1 MFAPSRRALSAYANV
16 QAETGVAA
24 ASPHGLILMLFDG
37 AQVAVANAR
46 RHLRN
51 NEIAARGSAV
61 SKAIAIIDDGLRASL
76 DMNSGG
82 ELAQRLSSLYR
93 YLCERLLQ
101 ANAQGRVE
109 GLDEVDRLLGELRGA
124 WAAIGDKAP
133 NDTNARLNEPAPM
146 QSPAQ
151 ARPDWDQLIELENQC
166 RALFQSLPALDDSIP
181 SDQEYQYRK
190 AALIHEILDNDERI
204 RNQVAPRCS
213 ELQFL
218 LDNTT
223 RARLVESRY
232 GASDCV
238 S

>member
-124 WAAIGDKAP
+124 WAAIGDKAH

-146 QSPAQ
+146 KPPAQ
-151 ARPDWDQLIELENQC
+151 ARPAMTNL
-166 RALFQSLPALDDSIP
+166 
-181 SDQEYQYRK
+181 
-190 AALIHEILDNDERI
+190 
-204 RNQVAPRCS
+204 
-213 ELQFL
+213 
-218 LDNTT
+218 
-223 RARLVESRY
+223 RL
-232 GASDCV
+232 
-238 S
+238 